1 MTASTPRAGNFEE
14 VRRQRNSIRLVR
26 TDACAG
32 VGPLALQVV
41 VGTVDPPVA
50 ETFPPSAA
58 GEAQKKLNAGGV
70 RGRLV
75 ILFSGNQ

>member
-1 MTASTPRAGNFEE
+1 LQALADQVASGLLTLR
-14 VRRQRNSIRLVR
+14 
-26 TDACAG
+26 
-32 VGPLALQVV
+32 
-41 VGTVDPPVA
+41 VA

-75 ILFSGNQ
+75 ILFSGHQ